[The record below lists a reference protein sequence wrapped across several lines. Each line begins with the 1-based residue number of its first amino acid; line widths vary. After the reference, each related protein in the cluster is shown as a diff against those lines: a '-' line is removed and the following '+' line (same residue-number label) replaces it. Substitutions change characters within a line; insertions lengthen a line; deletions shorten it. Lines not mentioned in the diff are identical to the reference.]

1 MGGTVRMT
9 QKAHQ
14 MTRILPALGM
24 AVVIVLLLALG
35 LRTPGPAPA
44 LPGGLAAP
52 HHDLAE
58 LALPAGQAVLERA
71 LAPTAPDGLPPEGI
85 APIRQSPPARTRR
98 ASTGGSRPLTRRRHV
113 TATPRAPPS
122 CPA

>member
-14 MTRILPALGM
+14 MTRILPALGA
-24 AVVIVLLLALG
+24 AVVIVLLVALG
-35 LRTPGPAPA
+35 LRGPGPAPV

-58 LALPAGQAVLERA
+58 LALPAGQAVLERV
-71 LAPTAPDGLPPEGI
+71 LAPAGPDGPLPDGV
-85 APIRQSPPARTRR
+85 APVRQLRPARTRR
-98 ASTGGSRPLTRRRHV
+98 ASLAAPCALSRRRHL

-122 CPA
+122 RPA